1 MCQSLSGASSAAQP
15 RQAGP
20 SAIPGNRAC
29 VGGAGASQRGERGS
43 SRLKLII
50 WLLVIFSFVYVCVKV
65 VPVLFANYQFQDTV
79 TSTAR
84 LAAVTRQTDDEMK
97 KTIVQAAQ
105 DNGLPVTADEVQ
117 IIHRGY
123 NVEISVEYSVT
134 VDLHVYQ
141 WTLHFHPDG
150 SSMI

>member
-1 MCQSLSGASSAAQP
+1 
-15 RQAGP
+15 
-20 SAIPGNRAC
+20 
-29 VGGAGASQRGERGS
+29 
-43 SRLKLII
+43 
-50 WLLVIFSFVYVCVKV
+50 VIFSFVYVCVKV

-97 KTIVQAAQ
+97 KPIVQAAQ

-134 VDLHVYQ
+134 VDLRVYQ

>member
-1 MCQSLSGASSAAQP
+1 MQT
-15 RQAGP
+15 RQAELP
-20 SAIPGNRAC
+20 AIPGKRAC
-29 VGGAGASQRGERGS
+29 AGGAGTNLRGQRGG

-50 WLLVIFSFVYVCVKV
+50 WLLFLFCFGYVCVKV

-105 DNGLPVTADEVQ
+105 ENNLPVTADEVQ

-134 VDLHVYQ
+134 VDLRVYQ
-141 WTLHFHPDG
+141 WTFHFHADG
-150 SSMI
+150 TSSI